1 MFFLKF
7 SQANIFNPK
16 QFYIFCEEIFSYYI
30 LALTLKDFTEVEM
43 KFEEK
48 DQELLEKLK
57 VVNGRFE
64 NLENISGQ
72 GSDANATK
80 IEQLGSE
87 FTAIQN
93 KFEEISNVLENVLER
108 LYEFESQRKN
118 NLIFYGVTEE
128 TNEASIKLLGKVRDI
143 VRLQF
148 GIQVNFI
155 FIHVFFHSF
164 IVPFLLTIS

>member
-1 MFFLKF
+1 
-7 SQANIFNPK
+7 
-16 QFYIFCEEIFSYYI
+16 
-30 LALTLKDFTEVEM
+30 M